1 LQQAVVAGRVALA
14 NRSAYDTKG
23 IIMPKVVITHA
34 VEDIERWLQGKAER
48 SAAIE
53 SGSGSNVTD
62 YLAADG
68 STNIAITADVSD
80 VAAMQEML
88 TSPSPQ
94 VLAAMQSHGVVQ
106 PITAYIEK

>member
-1 LQQAVVAGRVALA
+1 
-14 NRSAYDTKG
+14 
-23 IIMPKVVITHA
+23 
-34 VEDIERWLQGKAER
+34 
-48 SAAIE
+48 
-53 SGSGSNVTD
+53 VTD